1 MLLDVLLTLFL
12 VGLNGFFV
20 AAEFALVK
28 VRSSQLEV
36 RAAEGEKS
44 ASLALKITKHLDA
57 YLSACQLGITL
68 ASLALGWI
76 GEKVVAAVIIKML
89 VWMHVS
95 MSWHLALPLIPDL
108 NVGVHDVSL
117 VIAFFLI
124 TTLHIVLG
132 EQAPKTFAINSS
144 ESVSMAIAYPL
155 NIFYTIFKPFIW
167 GLNWLSNIVIK
178 GLGLTKANEHD
189 QHSAEELELLIDQGK
204 DSGAILPGEHEL
216 IKNVFGFNQ
225 IIVKQI
231 MTPRTSINAIDVE
244 EDHERIYD
252 KVIQEGYSRLP
263 VYQDSIDNIIGI
275 LYTKDLLR
283 KMRESDEVK
292 IADIVRQPVYVPEIK
307 RISELL
313 KELQEKHLHM
323 AIVTDEFGG
332 VAGLVTIED
341 IIEELVG
348 EIQDEHDEEAAIV
361 EKSGEK
367 EYVLNALCS
376 IDDINEFL
384 PVAIPLGN
392 DYDSVSGYVGKLF
405 GKIPEVN
412 EKIRTENY
420 EYIILKKSKRNVMVV
435 KATLLDNEGDE
446 AND

>member
-1 MLLDVLLTLFL
+1 MLLDVFLTLFL

-36 RAAEGEKS
+36 RAAEGEQL

-76 GEKVVAAVIIKML
+76 GEKVVAAMIIKIIGVIGL
-89 VWMHVS
+89 QWSVS
-95 MSWHLALPLIPDL
+95 LI
-108 NVGVHDVSL
+108 HDVSL
-117 VIAFFLI
+117 VIAFILI

-132 EQAPKTFAINSS
+132 EQAPKTFAINSA
-144 ESVSMAIAYPL
+144 EKVSMGIAYPL

-167 GLNWLSNIVIK
+167 GLNWLSKLVI
-178 GLGLTKANEHD
+178 GILGLKKANEHD

-225 IIVKQI
+225 ITVKQV

-244 EDHERIYD
+244 EDHERVYD
-252 KVIQEGYSRLP
+252 KIIQEGYSRLP
-263 VYQDSIDNIIGI
+263 VYKDSIDNIIGI

-348 EIQDEHDEEAAIV
+348 EIQDEHDEEAPIV
-361 EKSGEK
+361 EKSGER

-384 PVAIPLGN
+384 PEPIPLGN
-392 DYDSVSGYVGKLF
+392 DYDSVSGYMAKLF

-412 EKIRTENY
+412 EKIRADHY
-420 EYIILKKSKRNVMVV
+420 EYNILKKSKRNVMVV
-435 KATLLDNEGDE
+435 KATLLQNEASEFTD
-446 AND
+446 

>member
-1 MLLDVLLTLFL
+1 MLLDVFLTLFL

-36 RAAEGEKS
+36 RAGEGEKF
-44 ASLALKITKHLDA
+44 AALALKITRHLDA

-76 GEKVVAAVIIKML
+76 GEKVVAAMIIK
-89 VWMHVS
+89 
-95 MSWHLALPLIPDL
+95 LIGF
-108 NVGVHDVSL
+108 VGLHWSESLIHDVSL
-117 VIAFFLI
+117 VIAFILI

-132 EQAPKTFAINSS
+132 EQAPKTFAINSA
-144 ESVSMAIAYPL
+144 EKVSMAIAYPL
-155 NIFYTIFKPFIW
+155 NIFYTLFKPFIW
-167 GLNWLSNIVIK
+167 GLNLLSNVVIK
-178 GLGLTKANEHD
+178 ILGLTKANEHD

-204 DSGAILPGEHEL
+204 DSGAILPDEHEL
-216 IKNVFGFNQ
+216 IKNVFGFDQ
-225 IIVKQI
+225 ITVKQI

-244 EDHERIYD
+244 EDHERVYD

-263 VYQDSIDNIIGI
+263 VYEDSIDNIIGI

-283 KMRESDEVK
+283 RMRESDEVN
-292 IADIVRQPVYVPEIK
+292 IREIVRQPVYVPEIK
-307 RISELL
+307 RINELL

-348 EIQDEHDEEAAIV
+348 EIQDEHDEEAPIV
-361 EKSGEK
+361 EKSGDK

-384 PVAIPLGN
+384 PLPIPLGN
-392 DYDSVSGYVGKLF
+392 DYDSVSGYMAKLF

-420 EYIILKKSKRNVMVV
+420 EYNILKKSKRNVMVV
-435 KATLLDNEGDE
+435 KATLLQNET
-446 AND
+446 NDLEH